1 MDHLTDADKRQIK
14 EERAADAPDGGTL
27 SWAITLFGTAVGA
40 GILFLPIDAG
50 SFGILPLI
58 FITLLALPMVFMS
71 HRTYA
76 RIVSASPVKG
86 LDVLQVV
93 TALSGRARGLMTGLM
108 YWLSIYPIVLIYGV
122 SITNTMDSFLVNQ
135 LGGPQLPRWVMAA
148 LCVGLLTGA
157 YAMGKKATLAFA
169 NILVYPLIIALAAVS
184 IYLIPQWDL
193 ASFRSYESDTPTW
206 QALLLILPVF
216 VFSFSHMPAISQASL
231 DAQKRFDGDEKA
243 TEKLVSKIEA
253 IAAVMLVGF
262 TMFFVWSCSLA
273 LGADGMDAAREQ
285 NIPVLSYLAN
295 ETHAP
300 FLAVLSPIVA
310 LCAIASSYF
319 GHVMGAEEGTTYL
332 VRAVAPKF
340 ADRVSPKAMRWGIY
354 IFVFVTTVIA
364 AVVNPSILD
373 LISVVG
379 GVFITFLVYIV
390 PMLLFRNAKAFH
402 RFANKPETI
411 FVFTLGVIIMGVA
424 IWQMFM

>member
-1 MDHLTDADKRQIK
+1 MRQIK
-14 EERAADAPDGGTL
+14 AERAADAPDGSTL

-58 FITLLALPMVFMS
+58 FISLLALPMVFMS
-71 HRTYA
+71 HRTYS

-93 TALSGRARGLMTGLM
+93 TALSGRTRGLMTGLM

-135 LGGPQLPRWVMAA
+135 LGGPQLPRWVLAA
-148 LCVGLLTGA
+148 LCVGILTGA

-216 VFSFSHMPAISQASL
+216 VFSFSHMPAISQAAL

-354 IFVFVTTVIA
+354 VFVFVTTVIA

-390 PMLLFRNAKAFH
+390 PMLLFRNAKAFR

>member
-1 MDHLTDADKRQIK
+1 MRQIK
-14 EERAADAPDGGTL
+14 AERAADAPDGSTL

-58 FITLLALPMVFMS
+58 FISLLALPMVFMS
-71 HRTYA
+71 HRTYS

-93 TALSGRARGLMTGLM
+93 TALSGRTRGLMTGLM

-135 LGGPQLPRWVMAA
+135 LGGPQLPRWVLAA
-148 LCVGLLTGA
+148 LCVGVLTGA

-193 ASFRSYESDTPTW
+193 ASFRSYQSDTPTW

-216 VFSFSHMPAISQASL
+216 VFSFSHMPAISQAAL

-253 IAAVMLVGF
+253 ISAIMLVGF

-332 VRAVAPKF
+332 VRAVAPEF
-340 ADRVSPKAMRWGIY
+340 ANRISPKAMRWGIY
-354 IFVFVTTVIA
+354 VFVFVTTVAA
-364 AVVNPSILD
+364 AVINPSILD

-390 PMLLFRNAKAFH
+390 PMLLFRNAKAFR

-411 FVFTLGVIIMGVA
+411 FVFVLGVIIMGVA

>member
-1 MDHLTDADKRQIK
+1 MRQIK
-14 EERAADAPDGGTL
+14 AERAADAPDGSTL

-58 FITLLALPMVFMS
+58 FISLLALPMVFMS
-71 HRTYA
+71 HRTYS

-93 TALSGRARGLMTGLM
+93 TALSGRTRGLMTGLM

-135 LGGPQLPRWVMAA
+135 LGGPQLPRWVLAA
-148 LCVGLLTGA
+148 LCVGVLTGA

-193 ASFRSYESDTPTW
+193 ASFRSYQSDTPTW

-216 VFSFSHMPAISQASL
+216 VFSFSHMPAISQAAL

-243 TEKLVSKIEA
+243 TEKLVSKIEVISA
-253 IAAVMLVGF
+253 IMLVGF

-273 LGADGMDAAREQ
+273 LGADGMDAAREA

-332 VRAVAPKF
+332 VRAVAPEF
-340 ADRVSPKAMRWGIY
+340 ANRVSPKAMRWGIY
-354 IFVFVTTVIA
+354 VFVFVTTVAA
-364 AVVNPSILD
+364 AVINPSILD

-390 PMLLFRNAKAFH
+390 PMLLFRNAKAFR

>member
-1 MDHLTDADKRQIK
+1 MRQIK
-14 EERAADAPDGGTL
+14 AERAADAPDGSTL

-58 FITLLALPMVFMS
+58 FISLLALPMVFMS
-71 HRTYA
+71 HRTYS

-135 LGGPQLPRWVMAA
+135 LGGPQLPRWVLAA
-148 LCVGLLTGA
+148 LCVGILTGA

-354 IFVFVTTVIA
+354 AFVFVTTVIA

-411 FVFTLGVIIMGVA
+411 FVFVLGVIIMGVA

>member
-1 MDHLTDADKRQIK
+1 MRQIK
-14 EERAADAPDGGTL
+14 AERAADAPDGSTL

-58 FITLLALPMVFMS
+58 FISLLALPMVFMS
-71 HRTYA
+71 HRPYS

-93 TALSGRARGLMTGLM
+93 TALSGRTRGLMTGLL
-108 YWLSIYPIVLIYGV
+108 YWLSIYPSVLIYGV
-122 SITNTMDSFLVNQ
+122 SISNTMDSFLVNQ
-135 LGGPQLPRWVMAA
+135 LGGPQLPRWVLAA
-148 LCVGLLTGA
+148 LCVGVLTGA

-193 ASFRSYESDTPTW
+193 ASFRSYQSDTPTW

-216 VFSFSHMPAISQASL
+216 VFSFSHMPAISQAAL

-253 IAAVMLVGF
+253 ISAIMLVGF

-273 LGADGMDAAREQ
+273 LGADGMDAAREA

-332 VRAVAPKF
+332 VRAVAPEF
-340 ADRVSPKAMRWGIY
+340 ANRVSPKAMRWGIY
-354 IFVFVTTVIA
+354 VFVFVTTVAA
-364 AVVNPSILD
+364 AVINPSILD

-390 PMLLFRNAKAFH
+390 PMLLFRNAKAFR

-411 FVFTLGVIIMGVA
+411 FVFVLGVIIMGVA
-424 IWQMFM
+424 IWQMFAG

>member
-1 MDHLTDADKRQIK
+1 MRQIK
-14 EERAADAPDGGTL
+14 AERAADAPDGSTL

-58 FITLLALPMVFMS
+58 FISLLALPMVFMS
-71 HRTYA
+71 HRTYS

-93 TALSGRARGLMTGLM
+93 TALSGRTRGLMTGLM

-135 LGGPQLPRWVMAA
+135 LGGPQLPRWVLAA
-148 LCVGLLTGA
+148 LCVGVLTGA

-193 ASFRSYESDTPTW
+193 ASFRSYQSDTPTW

-216 VFSFSHMPAISQASL
+216 VFSFSHMPAISQAAL

-253 IAAVMLVGF
+253 ISAIMLVGF

-273 LGADGMDAAREQ
+273 LGADGMDAAREA

-332 VRAVAPKF
+332 VRAVAPEF
-340 ADRVSPKAMRWGIY
+340 ANRVSPKAMRWGIY
-354 IFVFVTTVIA
+354 VFVFVTTVAA
-364 AVVNPSILD
+364 AVINPSILD

-390 PMLLFRNAKAFH
+390 PMLLFRNAKAFR

>member
-1 MDHLTDADKRQIK
+1 MRQIK
-14 EERAADAPDGGTL
+14 AERAADAPDGSTL

-58 FITLLALPMVFMS
+58 FISLLALPMVFMS
-71 HRTYA
+71 HRTYS

-93 TALSGRARGLMTGLM
+93 TALSGRTRGLMTGLM

-135 LGGPQLPRWVMAA
+135 LGGPQLPRWVLAA
-148 LCVGLLTGA
+148 LCVGVLTGA

-193 ASFRSYESDTPTW
+193 ASFRSYQSDTPTW

-332 VRAVAPKF
+332 VRAVAPEF
-340 ADRVSPKAMRWGIY
+340 ANRISPKAMRWGIY
-354 IFVFVTTVIA
+354 VFVFVTTVAA
-364 AVVNPSILD
+364 AVINPSILD

-390 PMLLFRNAKAFH
+390 PMLLFRNAKAFR

-411 FVFTLGVIIMGVA
+411 FVFVLGVIIMGVA

>member
-1 MDHLTDADKRQIK
+1 MRQIK
-14 EERAADAPDGGTL
+14 AERAADAPDGSTL

-58 FITLLALPMVFMS
+58 FISLLALPMVFMS
-71 HRTYA
+71 HRTYS

-93 TALSGRARGLMTGLM
+93 TALSGRTRGLMTGLM

-135 LGGPQLPRWVMAA
+135 LGGPQLPRWVLAA
-148 LCVGLLTGA
+148 LCVGVLTGA

-193 ASFRSYESDTPTW
+193 ASFRSYQSDTPTW

-253 IAAVMLVGF
+253 ISAIMLVGF

-354 IFVFVTTVIA
+354 VFVFVTTVIA

-390 PMLLFRNAKAFH
+390 PMLLFRNAKAFR

>member
-1 MDHLTDADKRQIK
+1 MRQIK
-14 EERAADAPDGGTL
+14 AERAADAPDGSTL

-58 FITLLALPMVFMS
+58 FISLLAFPMVFMS
-71 HRTYA
+71 HRTYS

-93 TALSGRARGLMTGLM
+93 TALSGRTRGLMTGLM

-135 LGGPQLPRWVMAA
+135 LGGPQLPRWVLAA
-148 LCVGLLTGA
+148 LCVGVLTGA

-193 ASFRSYESDTPTW
+193 ASFRSYQSDTPTW

-216 VFSFSHMPAISQASL
+216 VFSFSHMPAISQAAL

-253 IAAVMLVGF
+253 ISAIMLVGF

-273 LGADGMDAAREQ
+273 LGADGMDAAREA

-332 VRAVAPKF
+332 VRAVAPDF
-340 ADRVSPKAMRWGIY
+340 ANRISPKAMRWGIY
-354 IFVFVTTVIA
+354 VFVFVTTVIA

-390 PMLLFRNAKAFH
+390 PMLLFRNAKAFR

>member
-1 MDHLTDADKRQIK
+1 MRQIK
-14 EERAADAPDGGTL
+14 AERAADAPDGSTL

-58 FITLLALPMVFMS
+58 FISLLALPMVFMS
-71 HRTYA
+71 HRTYS

-93 TALSGRARGLMTGLM
+93 TALSGRTRGLMTGLM

-135 LGGPQLPRWVMAA
+135 LGGPQLPRWVLAA
-148 LCVGLLTGA
+148 LCVGVLTGA

-193 ASFRSYESDTPTW
+193 ASFRSYQSDTPTW

-216 VFSFSHMPAISQASL
+216 VFSFSHMPAISQAAL

-354 IFVFVTTVIA
+354 VFVFVTTVAA
-364 AVVNPSILD
+364 AVINPSILD

-390 PMLLFRNAKAFH
+390 PMLLFRNAKAFR

-411 FVFTLGVIIMGVA
+411 FVFVLGVIIMGVA

>member
-1 MDHLTDADKRQIK
+1 MRQIK
-14 EERAADAPDGGTL
+14 AERAADAPDGSTL

-58 FITLLALPMVFMS
+58 FISLLALPMVFMS
-71 HRTYA
+71 HRTYS

-93 TALSGRARGLMTGLM
+93 TALSGRTRGLMTGLM

-135 LGGPQLPRWVMAA
+135 LGGPQLPRWVLAA
-148 LCVGLLTGA
+148 LCVGVLTGA

-193 ASFRSYESDTPTW
+193 ASFRSYQSDTPTW

-340 ADRVSPKAMRWGIY
+340 ADRISPKAMRWGIY
-354 IFVFVTTVIA
+354 VFVFVTTVAA
-364 AVVNPSILD
+364 AVINPSILD

-379 GVFITFLVYIV
+379 GVFIAFLVYIV
-390 PMLLFRNAKAFH
+390 PMLLFRNAKAFR

-411 FVFTLGVIIMGVA
+411 FVFVLGVIIMGVA

>member
-1 MDHLTDADKRQIK
+1 MRQIK
-14 EERAADAPDGGTL
+14 AERAADAPDGSTL

-58 FITLLALPMVFMS
+58 FISLLALPMVFMS
-71 HRTYA
+71 HRTYS

-93 TALSGRARGLMTGLM
+93 TALSGRTRGLMTGLM

-135 LGGPQLPRWVMAA
+135 LGGPQLPRWVLAA
-148 LCVGLLTGA
+148 LCVGVLTGA

-193 ASFRSYESDTPTW
+193 ASFRSYQSDTPTW

-216 VFSFSHMPAISQASL
+216 VFSFSHMPAISQAAL

-253 IAAVMLVGF
+253 ISAIMLVGF

-273 LGADGMDAAREQ
+273 LGADGMDAAREA

-332 VRAVAPKF
+332 VRAVAPEF
-340 ADRVSPKAMRWGIY
+340 ANRISPKAMRWGIY
-354 IFVFVTTVIA
+354 VFVFVTTVAA
-364 AVVNPSILD
+364 AVINPSILD

-390 PMLLFRNAKAFH
+390 PMLLFRNAKAFR

-411 FVFTLGVIIMGVA
+411 FVFVLGVIIMGVA
-424 IWQMFM
+424 IWQMFAG

>member
-1 MDHLTDADKRQIK
+1 MRQIK
-14 EERAADAPDGGTL
+14 AERAADAPDGSTL

-58 FITLLALPMVFMS
+58 FISLLALPMVFMS
-71 HRTYA
+71 HRTYS

-93 TALSGRARGLMTGLM
+93 TALSGRTRGLMTGLM

-135 LGGPQLPRWVMAA
+135 LGGPQLPRWVLAA
-148 LCVGLLTGA
+148 LCVGVLTGA

-193 ASFRSYESDTPTW
+193 ASFRSYQSDTPTW

-216 VFSFSHMPAISQASL
+216 VFSFSHMPAISQAAL

-253 IAAVMLVGF
+253 ISAIMLVGF

-273 LGADGMDAAREQ
+273 LGADGMDAAREA

-332 VRAVAPKF
+332 VRAVAPEF
-340 ADRVSPKAMRWGIY
+340 ANRISPKAMRWGIY
-354 IFVFVTTVIA
+354 VFVFVTTVAA

-390 PMLLFRNAKAFH
+390 PMLLFRNAKAFR
-402 RFANKPETI
+402 RFAKNPKRSSCSSS
-411 FVFTLGVIIMGVA
+411 A
-424 IWQMFM
+424 

>member
-1 MDHLTDADKRQIK
+1 MRQIK
-14 EERAADAPDGGTL
+14 AERAADAPDGSTL

-58 FITLLALPMVFMS
+58 FISLLALPMVFMS
-71 HRTYA
+71 HRTYS

-93 TALSGRARGLMTGLM
+93 TALSGRTRGLMTGLM

-135 LGGPQLPRWVMAA
+135 LGGPQLPRWVLAA
-148 LCVGLLTGA
+148 LCVGVLTGA

-253 IAAVMLVGF
+253 ISAIMLVGF

-340 ADRVSPKAMRWGIY
+340 ADRISPKAMRWGIY
-354 IFVFVTTVIA
+354 VFVFVTTVAA
-364 AVVNPSILD
+364 AVINPSILD

-390 PMLLFRNAKAFH
+390 PMLLFRNAKAFR

-411 FVFTLGVIIMGVA
+411 FVFVLGVIIMGVA
-424 IWQMFM
+424 IWQMFAG

>member
-1 MDHLTDADKRQIK
+1 MRQIK
-14 EERAADAPDGGTL
+14 AERAADAPDGSTL

-58 FITLLALPMVFMS
+58 FISLLALPMVFMS
-71 HRTYA
+71 HRTYS

-93 TALSGRARGLMTGLM
+93 TALSGRTRGLMTGLM

-135 LGGPQLPRWVMAA
+135 LGGPQLPRWVLAA
-148 LCVGLLTGA
+148 LCVGVLTGA

-193 ASFRSYESDTPTW
+193 ASFRSYQSDTPTW

-216 VFSFSHMPAISQASL
+216 VFSFSHMPAISQAAL

-253 IAAVMLVGF
+253 ISAIMLVGF

-273 LGADGMDAAREQ
+273 LGADGMDAAREA

-295 ETHAP
+295 ETQTP
-300 FLAVLSPIVA
+300 FLAWVSPVIA
-310 LCAIASSYF
+310 ICAIITSYF
-319 GHVMGAEEGTTYL
+319 GHLLGTEEGTSYL
-332 VRAVAPKF
+332 VRVAAPRTAAKLNPR
-340 ADRVSPKAMRWGIY
+340 ATRRLVLT
-354 IFVFVTTVIA
+354 FVFVTAILA
-364 AVVNPSILD
+364 AVANPSILD
-373 LISVVG
+373 MISVVG
-379 GVFITFLVYIV
+379 GIFMAF
-390 PMLLFRNAKAFH
+390 LLFILPALLAVKATAFRH
-402 RFANKPETI
+402 YAFRPDTI
-411 FVFTLGVIIMGVA
+411 FVFIVGVLAVGVSII
-424 IWQMFM
+424 QLF

>member
-1 MDHLTDADKRQIK
+1 MRQIK
-14 EERAADAPDGGTL
+14 AERAADAPDGSTL

-58 FITLLALPMVFMS
+58 FISLLALPMVFMS
-71 HRTYA
+71 HRTYS

-93 TALSGRARGLMTGLM
+93 TALSGRTRGLMTGLM

-135 LGGPQLPRWVMAA
+135 LGGPQLPRWVLAA
-148 LCVGLLTGA
+148 LCVGVLTGA

-193 ASFRSYESDTPTW
+193 ASFRSYQSDTPTW

-216 VFSFSHMPAISQASL
+216 VFSFSHMPAISQAAL

-253 IAAVMLVGF
+253 ISAIMLVGF

-273 LGADGMDAAREQ
+273 LGADGMDAAREA

-332 VRAVAPKF
+332 VRAVAPEF
-340 ADRVSPKAMRWGIY
+340 ANRVSPKAMRWGIY
-354 IFVFVTTVIA
+354 VFVFVTTVAA
-364 AVVNPSILD
+364 AVINPSILD

-390 PMLLFRNAKAFH
+390 PMLLFRNAKAFR

-411 FVFTLGVIIMGVA
+411 FVFVLGVIIMGVA
-424 IWQMFM
+424 IWQMFAG

>member
-1 MDHLTDADKRQIK
+1 MRQIK
-14 EERAADAPDGGTL
+14 AERAADAPDGSTL

-58 FITLLALPMVFMS
+58 FISLLALPMVFMS
-71 HRTYA
+71 HRTYS

-93 TALSGRARGLMTGLM
+93 TALSGRTRGLMTGLM

-135 LGGPQLPRWVMAA
+135 LGGPQLPRWVLAA
-148 LCVGLLTGA
+148 LCVGVLTGA

-193 ASFRSYESDTPTW
+193 ASFRSYQSDTPTW

-273 LGADGMDAAREQ
+273 LGADGMDAAREA

-332 VRAVAPKF
+332 VRAVAPEF
-340 ADRVSPKAMRWGIY
+340 ANRVSPKAMRWGIY
-354 IFVFVTTVIA
+354 VFVFVTTVIA

-390 PMLLFRNAKAFH
+390 PMLLFRNAKAFR

-411 FVFTLGVIIMGVA
+411 FVFVLGVIIMGVA
-424 IWQMFM
+424 IWQMFAG

>member
-1 MDHLTDADKRQIK
+1 MRQIK
-14 EERAADAPDGGTL
+14 AERAADAPDGSTL

-58 FITLLALPMVFMS
+58 FISLLALPMVFMS
-71 HRTYA
+71 HRTYS

-93 TALSGRARGLMTGLM
+93 TALSGRTRGLMTGLM

-135 LGGPQLPRWVMAA
+135 LGGPQLPRWVLAA
-148 LCVGLLTGA
+148 LCVGVLTGA

-193 ASFRSYESDTPTW
+193 ASFRSYQSDTPTW

-253 IAAVMLVGF
+253 ISAIMLVGF

-273 LGADGMDAAREQ
+273 LGADGMDAAREA

-332 VRAVAPKF
+332 VRAVAPEF
-340 ADRVSPKAMRWGIY
+340 ANRVSPKAMRWGI
-354 IFVFVTTVIA
+354 
-364 AVVNPSILD
+364 
-373 LISVVG
+373 
-379 GVFITFLVYIV
+379 
-390 PMLLFRNAKAFH
+390 
-402 RFANKPETI
+402 
-411 FVFTLGVIIMGVA
+411 
-424 IWQMFM
+424 

>member
-1 MDHLTDADKRQIK
+1 MRQIK
-14 EERAADAPDGGTL
+14 AERAADAPDGSTL

-58 FITLLALPMVFMS
+58 FISLLALPMVFMS
-71 HRTYA
+71 HRTYS

-93 TALSGRARGLMTGLM
+93 TALSGRTRGLMTGLM

-135 LGGPQLPRWVMAA
+135 LGGPQLPRWVLAA
-148 LCVGLLTGA
+148 LCVGVLTGA

-193 ASFRSYESDTPTW
+193 ASFRSYQSDTPTW

-354 IFVFVTTVIA
+354 VFVFVTTVIA

-390 PMLLFRNAKAFH
+390 PMLLFRNAKAFR

>member
-1 MDHLTDADKRQIK
+1 MRQIK
-14 EERAADAPDGGTL
+14 AERAADAPDGSTL

-58 FITLLALPMVFMS
+58 FISLLALPMVFMS
-71 HRTYA
+71 HRTYS

-93 TALSGRARGLMTGLM
+93 TALSGRTRGLMTGLM

-135 LGGPQLPRWVMAA
+135 LGGPQLPRWVLAA
-148 LCVGLLTGA
+148 LCVGVLTGA

-193 ASFRSYESDTPTW
+193 ASFRSYQSDTPTW

-216 VFSFSHMPAISQASL
+216 VFSFSHMPAISQAAL

-243 TEKLVSKIEA
+243 TEKLVSKIEVISA
-253 IAAVMLVGF
+253 IMLVGF

-273 LGADGMDAAREQ
+273 LGADGMDAAREA

-332 VRAVAPKF
+332 VRAVAPEF
-340 ADRVSPKAMRWGIY
+340 ANRISPKAMRWGIY
-354 IFVFVTTVIA
+354 VFVFVTTVAA
-364 AVVNPSILD
+364 AVINPSILD

-390 PMLLFRNAKAFH
+390 PMLLFRNAKAFR

-411 FVFTLGVIIMGVA
+411 FVFVLGVIIMGVA
-424 IWQMFM
+424 IWQMFAG

>member
-1 MDHLTDADKRQIK
+1 MRQIK
-14 EERAADAPDGGTL
+14 AERAADAPDGSTL

-58 FITLLALPMVFMS
+58 FISLLALPMVFMS
-71 HRTYA
+71 HRTYS

-93 TALSGRARGLMTGLM
+93 TALSGRTRGLMTGLM

-135 LGGPQLPRWVMAA
+135 LGGPQLPRWVLAA
-148 LCVGLLTGA
+148 LCVGVLTGA

-193 ASFRSYESDTPTW
+193 ASFRSYQSDTPTW

-216 VFSFSHMPAISQASL
+216 VFSFSHMPAISQAAL

-253 IAAVMLVGF
+253 ISAIMLVGF

-354 IFVFVTTVIA
+354 VFVFVTTVIA

-390 PMLLFRNAKAFH
+390 PMLLFRNAKAFR

-411 FVFTLGVIIMGVA
+411 FVFVLGVIIMGVA
-424 IWQMFM
+424 IWQMFAG

>member
-1 MDHLTDADKRQIK
+1 MRQIK
-14 EERAADAPDGGTL
+14 AERAADAPDGSTL

-58 FITLLALPMVFMS
+58 FISLLALPMVFMS
-71 HRTYA
+71 HRTYS

-93 TALSGRARGLMTGLM
+93 TALSGRTRGLMTGLM

-135 LGGPQLPRWVMAA
+135 LGGPQLPRWVLAA
-148 LCVGLLTGA
+148 LCVGVLTGA

-193 ASFRSYESDTPTW
+193 ASFRSYQSDTPTW

-216 VFSFSHMPAISQASL
+216 VFSFSHMPAISQAAL

-253 IAAVMLVGF
+253 ISAIMLVGF

-273 LGADGMDAAREQ
+273 LGADGMDAAREA

-332 VRAVAPKF
+332 VRAVAPEF
-340 ADRVSPKAMRWGIY
+340 ANRVSPKAMRWGIY
-354 IFVFVTTVIA
+354 VFVFVTTVAA

-411 FVFTLGVIIMGVA
+411 FVFVLGVIIMGVA
-424 IWQMFM
+424 IWQMFAG

>member
-1 MDHLTDADKRQIK
+1 MRQIK
-14 EERAADAPDGGTL
+14 AERAADAPDGSTL

-58 FITLLALPMVFMS
+58 FISLLALPMVFMS
-71 HRTYA
+71 HRTYS

-93 TALSGRARGLMTGLM
+93 TALSGRTRGLMTGLM

-135 LGGPQLPRWVMAA
+135 LGGPQLPRWVLAA
-148 LCVGLLTGA
+148 LCVGVLTGA

-193 ASFRSYESDTPTW
+193 ASFRSYQSDTPTW

-216 VFSFSHMPAISQASL
+216 VFSFSHMPAISQAAL

-253 IAAVMLVGF
+253 ISAIMLVGF

-273 LGADGMDAAREQ
+273 LGADGMDAAREA

-332 VRAVAPKF
+332 VRAVAPEF
-340 ADRVSPKAMRWGIY
+340 ANRVSPKAMRWGIY
-354 IFVFVTTVIA
+354 VFVFVTTVAA

-424 IWQMFM
+424 IWQMFVG

>member
-1 MDHLTDADKRQIK
+1 MRQIK
-14 EERAADAPDGGTL
+14 AERAADAPDGSTL

-58 FITLLALPMVFMS
+58 FISLLALPMVFMS
-71 HRTYA
+71 HRTYS

-93 TALSGRARGLMTGLM
+93 TALSGRTRGLMTGLM

-135 LGGPQLPRWVMAA
+135 LGGPQLPRWVLAA
-148 LCVGLLTGA
+148 LCVGVLTGA

-193 ASFRSYESDTPTW
+193 ASFRSYQSDTPTW

-216 VFSFSHMPAISQASL
+216 VFSFSHMPAISQAAL

-253 IAAVMLVGF
+253 ISAIMLVGF

-273 LGADGMDAAREQ
+273 LGADGMDAAREA

-332 VRAVAPKF
+332 VRAVAPEF
-340 ADRVSPKAMRWGIY
+340 ANRISPKAMRWGIY
-354 IFVFVTTVIA
+354 VFVFVTTVAA
-364 AVVNPSILD
+364 AVINPSILD

-390 PMLLFRNAKAFH
+390 PMLLFRNAKAFR

-411 FVFTLGVIIMGVA
+411 FVFVLGVIIMGVA

>member
-1 MDHLTDADKRQIK
+1 MRQIK
-14 EERAADAPDGGTL
+14 AERAADAPDGSTL

-58 FITLLALPMVFMS
+58 FISLLALPMVFMS
-71 HRTYA
+71 HRTYS

-93 TALSGRARGLMTGLM
+93 TALSGRTRGLMTGLM

-135 LGGPQLPRWVMAA
+135 LGGPQLPRWVLAA
-148 LCVGLLTGA
+148 LCVGVLTGA

-193 ASFRSYESDTPTW
+193 ASFRSYQSDTPTW

-216 VFSFSHMPAISQASL
+216 VFSFSHMPAISQAAL

-253 IAAVMLVGF
+253 ISAIMLVGF

-354 IFVFVTTVIA
+354 VFVFVTTVIA

-390 PMLLFRNAKAFH
+390 PMLLFRNAKAFR

>member
-1 MDHLTDADKRQIK
+1 MRQIK
-14 EERAADAPDGGTL
+14 AERAADAPDGSTL

-58 FITLLALPMVFMS
+58 FISLLALPMVFMS
-71 HRTYA
+71 HRTYS

-93 TALSGRARGLMTGLM
+93 TALSGRTRGLMTGLM

-135 LGGPQLPRWVMAA
+135 LGGPQLPRWVLAA
-148 LCVGLLTGA
+148 LCVGVLTGA

-193 ASFRSYESDTPTW
+193 ASFRSYQSDTPTW

-216 VFSFSHMPAISQASL
+216 VFSFSHMPAISQAAL

-253 IAAVMLVGF
+253 ISAIMLVGF

-340 ADRVSPKAMRWGIY
+340 ADRISPKAMRWGIY
-354 IFVFVTTVIA
+354 VFVFVTTVAA

-411 FVFTLGVIIMGVA
+411 FVFVLGVIIMGVA

>member
-1 MDHLTDADKRQIK
+1 MRQIK
-14 EERAADAPDGGTL
+14 AERAADAPDGSTL

-58 FITLLALPMVFMS
+58 FISLLALPMVFMS
-71 HRTYA
+71 HRTYS

-93 TALSGRARGLMTGLM
+93 TALSGRTRGLMTGLM

-135 LGGPQLPRWVMAA
+135 LGGPQLPRWVLAA
-148 LCVGLLTGA
+148 LCVGVLTGA

-193 ASFRSYESDTPTW
+193 ASFRSYQSDTPTW

-354 IFVFVTTVIA
+354 VFVFVTTVAA
-364 AVVNPSILD
+364 AVINPSILD

-390 PMLLFRNAKAFH
+390 PMLLFRNAKAFR

-411 FVFTLGVIIMGVA
+411 FVFVLGVIIMGVA

>member
-1 MDHLTDADKRQIK
+1 MRQIK
-14 EERAADAPDGGTL
+14 AERAADAPDGSTL

-58 FITLLALPMVFMS
+58 FISLLALPMVFMS
-71 HRTYA
+71 HRTYS

-93 TALSGRARGLMTGLM
+93 TALSGRTRGLMTGLM

-135 LGGPQLPRWVMAA
+135 LGGPQLPRWVLAA
-148 LCVGLLTGA
+148 LCVGVLTGA

-193 ASFRSYESDTPTW
+193 ASFRSYQSDTPTW

-216 VFSFSHMPAISQASL
+216 VFSFSHMPAISQAAL

-253 IAAVMLVGF
+253 ISAIMLVGF

-273 LGADGMDAAREQ
+273 LGADGMDAAREA

-332 VRAVAPKF
+332 VRAVAPEF
-340 ADRVSPKAMRWGIY
+340 ANRVSPKAMRWGIY
-354 IFVFVTTVIA
+354 VFVFVTTVAA

-390 PMLLFRNAKAFH
+390 PMLLFRNAKAFR

-411 FVFTLGVIIMGVA
+411 FVFVLGVIIMGVA

>member
-1 MDHLTDADKRQIK
+1 MRQIK
-14 EERAADAPDGGTL
+14 AERAADAPDGSTL

-58 FITLLALPMVFMS
+58 FISLLALPMVFMS
-71 HRTYA
+71 HRTYS

-93 TALSGRARGLMTGLM
+93 TALSGRTRGLMTGLM

-135 LGGPQLPRWVMAA
+135 LGGPQLPRWVLAA
-148 LCVGLLTGA
+148 LCVGVLTGA

-193 ASFRSYESDTPTW
+193 ASFRSYQSDTPTW

-216 VFSFSHMPAISQASL
+216 VFSFSHMPAISQAAL

-253 IAAVMLVGF
+253 ISAIMLVGF

-273 LGADGMDAAREQ
+273 LGADGMDAAREA

-332 VRAVAPKF
+332 VRAVAPEF
-340 ADRVSPKAMRWGIY
+340 ANRVSPKAMRWGIY
-354 IFVFVTTVIA
+354 VFVFVTTVAA

-411 FVFTLGVIIMGVA
+411 FVFVLGVIIMGVA

>member
-1 MDHLTDADKRQIK
+1 MRQIK
-14 EERAADAPDGGTL
+14 AERAADAPDGSTL

-58 FITLLALPMVFMS
+58 FISLLAFPMVFMS
-71 HRTYA
+71 HRTYS

-93 TALSGRARGLMTGLM
+93 TALSGRTRGLMTGLM

-135 LGGPQLPRWVMAA
+135 LGGPQLPRWVLAA
-148 LCVGLLTGA
+148 LCVGVLTGA

-193 ASFRSYESDTPTW
+193 ASFRSYQSDTPTW

-216 VFSFSHMPAISQASL
+216 VFSFSHMPAISQAAL

-243 TEKLVSKIEA
+243 TEKLVSKIEVISA
-253 IAAVMLVGF
+253 IMLVGF

-273 LGADGMDAAREQ
+273 LGADGMDAAREA

-340 ADRVSPKAMRWGIY
+340 ADRVSPQAMRWGIY
-354 IFVFVTTVIA
+354 VFVFVTTVAA

-411 FVFTLGVIIMGVA
+411 FVFVLGVIIMGVA
-424 IWQMFM
+424 IWQMFAG